1 MGTFVGLTI
10 IIIIIIIVVVVV
22 MMIAQGY
29 YTHHHH
35 QLANIVHQKL
45 AFKCGL
51 SNGPPMPHY
60 KYEPQSVLENFSN
73 KLYYNRTIM
82 TDRTIHNSRQD
93 TVKLD
98 KSIKEANLVDVAIP
112 NSHNIHSTIA
122 KKLRSIQT

>member
-1 MGTFVGLTI
+1 M
-10 IIIIIIIVVVVV
+10 

-51 SNGPPMPHY
+51 SNGPPMPYY
-60 KYEPQSVLENFSN
+60 KYEPQSVLENFSY

-82 TDRTIHNSRQD
+82 TDQTTQNSRQD
-93 TVKLD
+93 TVILD
-98 KSIKEANLVDVAIP
+98 KSIREANLIDIAIP
-112 NSHNIHSTIA
+112 NSHNLPSTIT
-122 KKLRSIQT
+122 KKLQKYTDLKEEV